1 MPVFYVCAGLL
12 GLLAVSLTVSV
23 GRLRGKKRIF
33 LGDGGD
39 PEMLAAI
46 RAHGNFMEFVPLCLI
61 LIYVVSDFYGFW
73 TVAILSLALLAGRL
87 LHAGGIL
94 GFIPMGRT
102 VGAATTVVLL
112 AVVSAMLIVSGINL
126 KQY

>member
-12 GLLAVSLTVSV
+12 GLLAVALTAGV
-23 GRLRGKKRIF
+23 GRLRGQKKIF

-39 PEMLAAI
+39 ADMLAAI

-73 TVAILSLALLAGRL
+73 TVAGLSLALLLSRV
-87 LHAGGIL
+87 LHAGGML
-94 GFIPMGRT
+94 GVIPKGRM
-102 VGAATTVVLL
+102 VGTMASAATLGVASILL
-112 AVVSAMLIVSGINL
+112 AIAGLGL

>member
-12 GLLAVSLTVSV
+12 GLLAVALTLGV
-23 GRLRGKKRIF
+23 GRMRGQKKIF

-46 RAHGNFMEFVPLCLI
+46 RAHGNFMEFVPLCL
-61 LIYVVSDFYGFW
+61 LLVYVGSDFYGFW
-73 TVAILSLALLAGRL
+73 TVAVLSLVLLLARVAHAAGMLGFVPYGRLVGAVATTLLLIVASALL
-87 LHAGGIL
+87 
-94 GFIPMGRT
+94 
-102 VGAATTVVLL
+102 V
-112 AVVSAMLIVSGINL
+112 VSGIQL

>member
-12 GLLAVSLTVSV
+12 GLLAVALTAGV
-23 GRLRGKKRIF
+23 GRLRGQKKIF

-39 PEMLAAI
+39 KDMLAAI
-46 RAHGNFMEFVPLCLI
+46 RAHGNFMEFVPLCLV

-73 TVAILSLALLAGRL
+73 TIAILSLALLVCRV
-87 LHAGGIL
+87 LHAGGML
-94 GFIPMGRT
+94 GFIPLGRML
-102 VGAATTVVLL
+102 GATGTTLIL
-112 AVVSAMLIVSGINL
+112 AIVSALLIVSGISL

>member
-23 GRLRGKKRIF
+23 GRLRGKKKIF

-46 RAHGNFMEFVPLCLI
+46 RAHGNFMEFVPLCLV
-61 LIYVVSDFYGFW
+61 LLYVVSDFYGFW
-73 TVAILSLALLAGRL
+73 TVAILSLALLIARL
-87 LHAGGIL
+87 LHAGGML
-94 GFIPMGRT
+94 GFVPKGRLL
-102 VGAATTVVLL
+102 GALITTVLL
-112 AVVSAMLIVSGINL
+112 AVVSALLIYSGILL

>member
-12 GLLAVSLTVSV
+12 GLLAVALTAAV
-23 GRLRGKKRIF
+23 GRLRTSKKIF

-39 PEMLAAI
+39 KEMLAAI
-46 RAHGNFMEFVPLCLI
+46 RAHGNFMEFVPLCLV

-73 TVAILSLALLAGRL
+73 PTAILSLALLVGRL
-87 LHAGGIL
+87 LHAGGML
-94 GFIPMGRT
+94 GFIPLGRML
-102 VGAATTVVLL
+102 GAVTTTVLL
-112 AVVSAMLIVSGINL
+112 AAVSIMLILSGINL

>member
-12 GLLAVSLTVSV
+12 GLLAVSLTASV
-23 GRLRGKKRIF
+23 GHMRTQKKIY

-39 PEMLAAI
+39 KELLAAI
-46 RAHGNFMEFVPLCLI
+46 RAHGNFMEYVPLCLV
-61 LIYVVSDFYGFW
+61 LIYFVSDFYGYW
-73 TVAILSLALLAGRL
+73 YTSIMAVVLLLARV

-94 GFIPMGRT
+94 GFIPLGRT
-102 VGAATTVVLL
+102 IGAAGTTILLVV
-112 AVVSAMLIVSGINL
+112 ASALIIYAGFNL

>member
-1 MPVFYVCAGLL
+1 MPVFFVCAGLL
-12 GLLAVSLTVSV
+12 GLLAVSLTASV
-23 GRLRGKKRIF
+23 GQLRTKKKIF

-39 PEMLAAI
+39 PDMLAAI
-46 RAHGNFMEFVPLCLI
+46 RAHGNFMEFVPLCLL

-73 TVAILSLALLAGRL
+73 TVAILSLTLLVSRV

-94 GFIPMGRT
+94 GFIPLGRML
-102 VGAATTVVLL
+102 GATGTTILL
-112 AVVSAMLIVSGINL
+112 AITSALLIVSGITL